1 MTVIRET
8 GGVKIGVLCGKVF
21 FLTKRKK
28 KITTCGDVTLLYI
41 YIYIYIYKGERK
53 LQFFFPK
60 LNLNTELLTLS
71 GALFSFCLHVLLL

>member
-1 MTVIRET
+1 VIRGT
-8 GGVKIGVLCGKVF
+8 GGVKIGILCGKVF

-28 KITTCGDVTLLYI
+28 KITTCGDVTLFFF
-41 YIYIYIYKGERK
+41 IYIYIYKGERK